1 MAAAARS
8 GVTICRKRALSSTTM
23 VKMLTATAIRMNI
36 LIIWHRWH
44 TLPRVGLFRDTVSK
58 IVSLN

>member
-1 MAAAARS
+1 
-8 GVTICRKRALSSTTM
+8 
-23 VKMLTATAIRMNI
+23 MNI